1 MIRKQDNDTRLLYM
15 ADGEIRMTPDRL
27 GFLRGRPYT
36 VLENLSDPVRH
47 RSNGKYRMK
56 QVAIGS
62 LSLSKIVCGTN
73 PFYGHS
79 HFSAARNAEY
89 LRRFDDQ
96 TIERTMQRCIG
107 LGINAVESCANERVI
122 SILARMRSKH
132 AEPIHL
138 VGSTRI
144 DETSE
149 IKSHQQKL
157 SFLIENR
164 AEVCVVHAQYVDRP
178 RKGDAIDGL
187 PQLIEKIHNAG
198 LLAGISTHRVETVA
212 LCERQGCGIDT
223 YLFPLNLS
231 GFVYPGYE
239 GTESVRERISIVRNT
254 PKPFILIKVLGAGRI
269 PPDEGLQFV
278 AENAKPTD
286 LISIGFATEDEV
298 SEAAELVENLF

>member
-1 MIRKQDNDTRLLYM
+1 MRQIT
-15 ADGEIRMTPDRL
+15 
-27 GFLRGRPYT
+27 
-36 VLENLSDPVRH
+36 
-47 RSNGKYRMK
+47 
-56 QVAIGS
+56 IGN
-62 LSLSKIVCGTN
+62 LSLSKLVCGTN

-96 TIERTMQRCIG
+96 MIERMIKRCIS
-107 LGINAVESCANERVI
+107 LGINTVESSANERVV
-122 SILARMRSKH
+122 SILARMRSQH
-132 AEPIHL
+132 AGPIHF
-138 VGSTRI
+138 VASTRI
-144 DETSE
+144 DETSG
-149 IKSHQQKL
+149 IKTHQQKL

-178 RKGDAIDGL
+178 RKEDAIGGL
-187 PQLIEKIHNAG
+187 PQLIDKIHTAG
-198 LLAGISTHRVETVA
+198 LLAGISTHRAETVA
-212 LCERQGCGIDT
+212 LCERQGYGIDT

-231 GFVYPGYE
+231 GFVYPGYD
-239 GTESVRERISIVRNT
+239 GTESVQERISIVRDT